1 MTLSSLGA
9 VGAAL
14 AAAVTVCC
22 GPTGVGSTRRA
33 LTCMSGRAGA
43 IRRGARCGSRP
54 AALIGRARRLV
65 VRLRAGGAG
74 AVDARL
80 TSTAELLSSLA
91 AHLGA
96 GLAPREAFV
105 RCGDEVAAEGRS
117 GEWASA
123 VEMVRLGDS
132 VPRALLAV
140 TRHPVLRGLAV
151 AWQVSESTGAP
162 LGPVAASLG
171 DAVRAELRHR
181 RSVDAELAG
190 VRASGRLL
198 GALPVFGL
206 LLGTFLGAGPVR
218 FLLTTDGGRVCLV
231 GGFLLMWAGLR
242 WTGAIADGARR
253 GR

>member
-1 MTLSSLGA
+1 MTGSSLGA

-14 AAAVTVCC
+14 AAVGTACC
-22 GPTGVGSTRRA
+22 GPTGLGSTRRA
-33 LTCMSGRAGA
+33 LACTGGRGSA
-43 IRRGARCGSRP
+43 IRRAARHASRA
-54 AALIGRARRLV
+54 AALIVHARRLV
-65 VRLRAGGAG
+65 AGLRSGGAG
-74 AVDARL
+74 AVDAQL
-80 TSTAELLSSLA
+80 ASTAEMLSSLA

-105 RCGDEVAAEGRS
+105 RCGDEVAAEGRV
-117 GEWASA
+117 GEWTSA

-132 VPRALLAV
+132 VPRALLVV

-151 AWQVSESTGAP
+151 AWQVSESTGAA

-206 LLGTFLGAGPVR
+206 MLGTVLGAGPVG
-218 FLLTTDGGRVCLV
+218 FLLTADAGRVCLV
-231 GGFLLMWAGLR
+231 GGVLLMWSGLR